1 MSHRI
6 YVASSWRNEYFPVV
20 VRTLRQAGHQV
31 YYFRNPP
38 TGDPGFKWSNIDRDY
53 MQWSPQ
59 HYRAQLSHPMAV
71 KQLANDLDALRWCD
85 TCVLVLPCGRSAHTE
100 AGWLAGQGKRVV
112 VYIPEAQEPEL
123 MYGLFDAIACD
134 MTELLAA
141 LAGEDAETNR

>member
-6 YVASSWRNEYFPVV
+6 FVASSWRNEYFPVV
-20 VRTLRQAGHQV
+20 VQT
-31 YYFRNPP
+31 
-38 TGDPGFKWSNIDRDY
+38 
-53 MQWSPQ
+53 
-59 HYRAQLSHPMAV
+59 RAQLSHPMAV

-141 LAGEDAETNR
+141 LAGEDAETNRRTGTSPGHYSAIASETLKCFEEAICSKDHARGP